1 MLAKLLKTLTSLFK
15 HNKVGLLLQIM
26 LAKAAVAGIK
36 EILDPDN
43 QKKAYDFVKELK
55 ASDMSNLEKAKAFNK
70 KMLKWAKS
78 VGKVM
83 GESVI
88 NCLREMAVNAVKA
101 ETK

>member
-1 MLAKLLKTLTSLFK
+1 MLAKLLKTFTSLFK
-15 HNKVGLLLQIM
+15 RDKVGLLLQIM

-36 EILDPDN
+36 EILDPEN
-43 QKKAYDFVKELK
+43 QKKAYDFVKELI
-55 ASDMSNLEKAKAFNK
+55 ASDMSNSEKAKAFNK
-70 KMLKWAKS
+70 KMVKWAES

>member
-1 MLAKLLKTLTSLFK
+1 MLAKLLKTFTSLFK
-15 HNKVGLLLQIM
+15 RNKVGLLLQIM

-55 ASDMSNLEKAKAFNK
+55 DSDMSNSEKAKAFNK
-70 KMLKWAKS
+70 KLVKWAES

-88 NCLREMAVNAVKA
+88 NCLRDMAVNAVKA

>member
-43 QKKAYDFVKELK
+43 
-55 ASDMSNLEKAKAFNK
+55 
-70 KMLKWAKS
+70 
-78 VGKVM
+78 
-83 GESVI
+83 
-88 NCLREMAVNAVKA
+88 
-101 ETK
+101 